1 MKLRFS
7 ESKPFFFESF
17 KEALTD
23 TKKCKHLCV
32 TNKRN
37 RLETSYSLG
46 TERIPL
52 SKEEK
57 DLGVLISHT
66 PSWHNDIV
74 AKVNIAM
81 NKVLRLIKVVVWPR
95 ET

>member
-7 ESKPFFFESF
+7 ESKPFCFESF
-17 KEALTD
+17 KQALTD

-46 TERIPL
+46 TERISL

-57 DLGVLISHT
+57 DLGVLISHN
-66 PSWHNDIV
+66 PSWHNDIM

-81 NKVLRLIKVVVWPR
+81 NKVLRLIKAAVKAVV
-95 ET
+95 